1 MIAADAFLGC
11 FLAPMSFFL
20 ALEHLSVVTQTLLF
34 SLSLPFTAAVATLW
48 LREKLPDRFVPLQEA
63 TRYLYCGRDWLMAQ
77 IREGVLR
84 EGIDFLDRSAS
95 TTTRKRYLVNP
106 VSAQRWLAGADPAQV
121 RPSVTTNAAAL
132 AIPKNCPQDRP
143 QEADSK

>member
-1 MIAADAFLGC
+1 MDYAANNAKQLRDIVLR
-11 FLAPMSFFL
+11 
-20 ALEHLSVVTQTLLF
+20 LERLQADVTRLSGQ
-34 SLSLPFTAAVATLW
+34 
-48 LREKLPDRFVPLQEA
+48 KLPDRFVPLQEA

-106 VSAQRWLAGADPAQV
+106 VSAQRWLAGADPAPV
-121 RPSVTTNAAAL
+121 RAKVSMVLAAERDASERSSTQS
-132 AIPKNCPQDRP
+132 N
-143 QEADSK
+143 EADATDILSSRSRLVG

>member
-1 MIAADAFLGC
+1 MDYAANNAKQLRDIVLR
-11 FLAPMSFFL
+11 
-20 ALEHLSVVTQTLLF
+20 LERLQADVTRLSGQ
-34 SLSLPFTAAVATLW
+34 
-48 LREKLPDRFVPLQEA
+48 KLPDRFVPLQEA

-132 AIPKNCPQDRP
+132 TIPKNCPQDPP
-143 QEADSK
+143 QAADSKQ

>member
-1 MIAADAFLGC
+1 MDYAANNAKQLRDIVLR
-11 FLAPMSFFL
+11 
-20 ALEHLSVVTQTLLF
+20 LERLQADVTRLSGQ
-34 SLSLPFTAAVATLW
+34 
-48 LREKLPDRFVPLQEA
+48 KLPDRFVPLQEA

-121 RPSVTTNAAAL
+121 RPSVTTKAAAL
-132 AIPKNCPQDRP
+132 ATTKNCPQDRP
-143 QEADSK
+143 QEADSKQ

>member
-1 MIAADAFLGC
+1 MDYAANNAKQLRDIVLR
-11 FLAPMSFFL
+11 
-20 ALEHLSVVTQTLLF
+20 LERLQADVTRLSGQ
-34 SLSLPFTAAVATLW
+34 
-48 LREKLPDRFVPLQEA
+48 KLPDRFVPLQEA

-132 AIPKNCPQDRP
+132 AIPKNCPQDHP
-143 QEADSK
+143 QAADSKQ

>member
-1 MIAADAFLGC
+1 MQMDYAANNAKQLRDIVLR
-11 FLAPMSFFL
+11 
-20 ALEHLSVVTQTLLF
+20 LERLQADVTHLSGQ
-34 SLSLPFTAAVATLW
+34 
-48 LREKLPDRFVPLQEA
+48 KLPDRFVPLQEA

-84 EGIDFLDRSAS
+84 EGIDFLDRSSS

-121 RPSVTTNAAAL
+121 RPSVATKAAAL
-132 AIPKNCPQDRP
+132 AAPKNRPQDRP
-143 QEADSK
+143 QGADLKQ

>member
-1 MIAADAFLGC
+1 MDYAANNAKQLRDIVLR
-11 FLAPMSFFL
+11 
-20 ALEHLSVVTQTLLF
+20 LERLQADVTRLSGQ
-34 SLSLPFTAAVATLW
+34 
-48 LREKLPDRFVPLQEA
+48 KLPDRFVPLQEA

-121 RPSVTTNAAAL
+121 RPSVTTNAAAV
-132 AIPKNCPQDRP
+132 AIPKKCPQDRP
-143 QEADSK
+143 QEADSKQ

>member
-1 MIAADAFLGC
+1 MDYAANNAKQLRDIVLR
-11 FLAPMSFFL
+11 
-20 ALEHLSVVTQTLLF
+20 LERLQADVTRLSGQ
-34 SLSLPFTAAVATLW
+34 
-48 LREKLPDRFVPLQEA
+48 KLPDRFVPLQEA

-84 EGIDFLDRSAS
+84 EGIDFLDRSSS

-121 RPSVTTNAAAL
+121 RQKVITTSAAERAASETCSGSSKPLRSTDISNSDDNPS
-132 AIPKNCPQDRP
+132 
-143 QEADSK
+143 